1 MRPRHERP
9 HCSNRPG
16 PTTAGKDLP
25 LRHDDPVREL
35 AGAASGRLCSA
46 QPVPTVNRMTLA
58 PLFRAAAVSA
68 LMVQPAVAADMIG
81 FWDSPARGAN
91 GFNAAPQDAAYFQA
105 LADTGATWLRLSFS
119 KWQGEGRD
127 FLIGDADRYQGLVTA
142 DLAVLRE
149 VLDAADA
156 AGLKV
161 VLTPLSLPGAR
172 WTQQNGGVY
181 DDRLW
186 SEPGFQDQAIRFWTD
201 LADALKDHPAIAAYN
216 ILNEPAPEKTSGGV
230 ENGSDRQLRDW
241 QAAQTGGLRDLPA
254 FYARVIAA
262 IRAVDPVTPVMV
274 DGGWFANPRSLAAW
288 PQALADDRVLYAFH
302 MYEPYA
308 ATSAPNMK
316 REQPLRY
323 PGVTT
328 DYAGGEMRWDREA
341 VAAHIG
347 AAFDWA
353 EAQGLPP
360 TRIVAAEFGCMR
372 RWVDCGT
379 YLTDVMDA
387 VEARGGHWAF
397 YAFREDEWEG
407 MDYELPAS
415 LPPGRFYWL
424 TEEGKADTLPRD
436 GALMDL
442 LRERMAR

>member
-1 MRPRHERP
+1 MRAAGRP
-9 HCSNRPG
+9 PAPAAR
-16 PTTAGKDLP
+16 
-25 LRHDDPVREL
+25 LR
-35 AGAASGRLCSA
+35 ASSLN
-46 QPVPTVNRMTLA
+46 VNRMT
-58 PLFRAAAVSA
+58 PLPLLRAAFVLA
-68 LMVQPAVAADMIG
+68 LAAQPAAAADLIG
-81 FWDSPARGAN
+81 FWDHPEKGAN
-91 GFNAAPQDAAYFQA
+91 GFNAVPQDGAYFRA
-105 LADTGATWLRLSFS
+105 LAGTGATWVRLSFS
-119 KWQGEGRD
+119 KWKGAGRD
-127 FLIGDADRYQGLVTA
+127 FLIGDADRYDGLVAA
-142 DLAVLRE
+142 DLAVLRK

-161 VLTPLSLPGAR
+161 VLAPLSLPGAR
-172 WTQQNGGVY
+172 WTQQNGGVH

-186 SEPGFQDQAIRFWTD
+186 SDAAFQAQAIRFWAD
-201 LADALKDHPAIAAYN
+201 LAHALKDHPAIAAYN
-216 ILNEPAPEKTSGGV
+216 ILNEPAPERASGGV
-230 ENGSDRQLRDW
+230 ENGTDDQLRDW
-241 QAAQTGGLRDLPA
+241 QAAQAGGSRDLPA
-254 FYARVIAA
+254 FYTRVIAA

-288 PQALADDRVLYAFH
+288 PEALADDRVLYAFH

-316 REQPLRY
+316 RAQPLRY

-328 DYAGGEMRWDREA
+328 DYAGGTRRWDREA
-341 VAAHIG
+341 VAQHVG

-353 EAQGLPP
+353 KAQGLPP

-372 RWVDCGT
+372 RWPDCAA
-379 YLTDVMDA
+379 YLTDVIDA

-415 LPPGRFYWL
+415 LAPGRFYWL

-436 GALMDL
+436 GALMRL
-442 LRERMAR
+442 LRDRMRR